1 MIEEHLERIDSKL
14 DGLVAGLARLETGQ
28 TKLEAGQAKLEARQ
42 ENLEAGQAKLEARQE
57 NLEAGQAKL
66 EARQENLEAG
76 QVKLEAGLEE
86 VRAGQI
92 SMGNQMRALYEDA
105 LDRMKALDPRPEIAT
120 LRREIADAH
129 DGVIRRL
136 DVIEVAVS
144 ELWRRQAPQ

>member
-28 TKLEAGQAKLEARQ
+28 TKLEVGQTKLEARQ
-42 ENLEAGQAKLEARQE
+42 ANLEAGQA
-57 NLEAGQAKL
+57 
-66 EARQENLEAG
+66 
-76 QVKLEAGLEE
+76 KLEAGLEE

-92 SMGNQMRALYEDA
+92 SMGHQMRVLYEDT
-105 LDRMKALDPRPEIAT
+105 LDRIRALDPRPEIAT
-120 LRREIADAH
+120 LRREMAEAQEH
-129 DGVIRRL
+129 VIRRL